1 LFWDFLGLS
10 WKYANFPNKKKGA
23 AVIKPL
29 YFILIGIVA
38 LALFASEAT
47 AQSQPWNTIIQFN
60 RFQVLNQFG
69 NAAVFDG
76 ETGLVWEQSPDT
88 NAQDWLNAQARCNT
102 KTVGNRQG
110 WRLPTL
116 QELASLVEPTVRFG
130 PTLPANPFSN
140 VRESIYWSATNAA
153 SNPAIAWFVNFDDG
167 RVANASKTEA
177 HFVWCVRGGQGVD
190 AQ

>member
-1 LFWDFLGLS
+1 M
-10 WKYANFPNKKKGA
+10 
-23 AVIKPL
+23 KPL
-29 YFILIGIVA
+29 YFILIGIVV
-38 LALFASEAT
+38 LAVITSEAA
-47 AQSQPWNTIIQFN
+47 AQIQPWNTIIPFN

-69 NAAVFDG
+69 NAAVFDQ

-88 NAQDWLNAQARCNT
+88 NTQTWLNAQARCNT

-116 QELASLVEPTVRFG
+116 QELASLVDPTARFG
-130 PTLPANPFSN
+130 PTLPANPFAN
-140 VRESIYWSATNAA
+140 VRSSIYWSATTAA
-153 SNPAIAWFVNFDDG
+153 GNPAIAWFVNFDNG
-167 RVANASKTEA
+167 QVANVSKSDA

>member
-1 LFWDFLGLS
+1 M
-10 WKYANFPNKKKGA
+10 
-23 AVIKPL
+23 KPS

-38 LALFASEAT
+38 LALFTSEAG
-47 AQSQPWNTIIQFN
+47 AQIQPWNTIILVN
-60 RFQVLNQFG
+60 RFQVLSQFS
-69 NAAVFDG
+69 NMAVFDK

-88 NAQDWLNAQARCNT
+88 IPQDWLNAQARCNT

-116 QELASLVEPTVRFG
+116 QELASLVDPTVRFG
-130 PTLPANPFSN
+130 PTLPVNPFTN
-140 VRESIYWSATNAA
+140 VQSSIYWSATSAA
-153 SNPAIAWFVNFDDG
+153 STSAIAWFVSFADG
-167 RVANASKTEA
+167 HVANAVKTNT

>member
-1 LFWDFLGLS
+1 MNL
-10 WKYANFPNKKKGA
+10 PQTKKKGA
-23 AVIKPL
+23 AVMKPL

-38 LALFASEAT
+38 LALFTSESA
-47 AQSQPWNTIIQFN
+47 AQIQPWNTIIQFN

-69 NAAVFDG
+69 NAAVFDQ

-88 NAQDWLNAQARCNT
+88 NVQDWLNAQARCNT

-116 QELASLVEPTVRFG
+116 QELASLVEPGVRFG
-130 PTLPANPFSN
+130 PTLPANPFTN
-140 VRESIYWSATNAA
+140 VRESIYWSATTAA
-153 SNPAIAWFVNFDDG
+153 SDPAIAWFVNFDDG
-167 RVANASKTEA
+167 QVANVSKSEA